1 MSQTHVWL
9 SLCPEATYLT
19 IPYVKLTNSIFQ
31 VNMKPNKM
39 SLRPGR
45 YWYTVVLLKDHTCVC
60 VNIST
65 EFDIECGVFEGW
77 SEVKKKKYA
86 HLKVIWSRPKFW
98 FIWLM
103 CTSEIYL
110 GPLVKMVCSGS
121 QLLAYRVYAIL
132 CYSRFPCQQVYL
144 HRYN

>member
-19 IPYVKLTNSIFQ
+19 ISYVKLTNSICH
-31 VNMKPNKM
+31 VNMKLNKM

-45 YWYTVVLLKDHTCVC
+45 YWYTVVLLKDHTCVH

-65 EFDIECGVFEGW
+65 EFDIESGVFEGW
-77 SEVKKKKYA
+77 SKKKYVL
-86 HLKVIWSRPKFW
+86 LKVIWSRPKFW

-110 GPLVKMVCSGS
+110 AGS
-121 QLLAYRVYAIL
+121 ACKDVLQWFTIVGIQGL
-132 CYSRFPCQQVYL
+132 CYSLSFSVPVSAGLFTQI
-144 HRYN
+144 